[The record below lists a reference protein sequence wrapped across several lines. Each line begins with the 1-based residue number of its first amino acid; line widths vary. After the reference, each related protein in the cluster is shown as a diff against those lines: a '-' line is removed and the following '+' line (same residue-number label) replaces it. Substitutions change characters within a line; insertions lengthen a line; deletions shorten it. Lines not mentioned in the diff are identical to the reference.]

1 MLKSFSLCFLVSLPL
16 LFSSCSSSSDD
27 EENETGNVSVTSPEK
42 RLLKVEVIEDP
53 FTRAGTRAGEDG
65 TRAPGD
71 IIYTETLSS
80 FTMRYHQGDKYSF
93 TKTGTGW
100 SPEKVYS
107 WPGVGNDEKID
118 FYAYNCPDDWYQ
130 YNNGNPYISFSTE
143 EAASYQNDFLVA
155 VHRGISYNDR
165 NGVVTQHFH
174 HVGTAVMFNIHK
186 TNAVADKTIV
196 VKKIVLKN
204 VFNKGDYYINS
215 EEWTKLQYKGNN
227 PSDPSDAI
235 FTLYSIQSGA
245 DGLTLT
251 TDYQTLPCNWL
262 FLIPQSKRGK
272 TLYFEYTVDGGDVKF
287 KEISIGDEE
296 WELGYAYTININVG
310 TSFL

>member
-42 RLLKVEVIEDP
+42 RLLKVEVIEDS

-80 FTMRYHQGDKYSF
+80 FTMSYQGEKYSF

-100 SPEKVYS
+100 TPEAYT
-107 WPGVGNDEKID
+107 WPTSVSNDEKID
-118 FYAYNCPDDWYQ
+118 FYAYNCPDSWYQ

-204 VFNKGDYYINS
+204 VYNQGDYYINS
-215 EEWTKLQYKGNN
+215 EEWTNLAYKGNN
-227 PSDPSDAI
+227 VDDAI

-245 DGLTLT
+245 DALTLT

-262 FLIPQSKRGK
+262 FLIPQSKTGK
-272 TLYFEYTVDGGDVKF
+272 TLYFEYTVDGVDKT